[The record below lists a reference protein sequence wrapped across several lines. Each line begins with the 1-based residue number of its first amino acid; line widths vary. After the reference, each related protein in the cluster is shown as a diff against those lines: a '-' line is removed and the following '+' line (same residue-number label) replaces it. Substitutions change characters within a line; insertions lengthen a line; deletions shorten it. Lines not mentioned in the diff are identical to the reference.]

1 MWGVVNLRHPE
12 RRHVM
17 GKLRD
22 QMEMDMKLR
31 RLSPRTIAT
40 YLTCIKN
47 VALYFRKSPAK
58 LSDEE
63 IRDYLYYLIEE
74 RKASQAR
81 ISQCYSALKFFFE
94 HTIQRPWNHQRIPR
108 SKQRKKLPGVLSR
121 QEVESI
127 FSATENLKHRAIL
140 MTIYSAGLRISEA
153 TRLKV
158 SDVDSG
164 RMTIRVSEGKGLK
177 DRYTLLG
184 ERNLELLRL
193 YYKAYRPSD
202 WLFPGKDPSEP
213 IDVSSVQRV
222 FRASLYKAGIKKKA
236 SVHTL
241 RHSFATHLL
250 ESGVDLYY
258 IQRLLGHKSAGT
270 TSVYLH
276 VTGKDIG
283 KIRSPIDLPGEDP
296 TPTP

>member
-1 MWGVVNLRHPE
+1 
-12 RRHVM
+12 M

-40 YLTCIKN
+40 YLVCMKN
-47 VALYFRKSPAK
+47 VALYFCKSPAK

-94 HTIQRPWNHQRIPR
+94 HTLQRSWNHQRIPR

-127 FSATENLKHRAIL
+127 FLATENLKHRAIL

-158 SDVDSG
+158 SDIDSE

-222 FRASLYKAGIKKKA
+222 FKTCLYKAGIKKKA

-250 ESGVDLYY
+250 ESGIDLYY

-296 TPTP
+296 KPTP